1 MSLISSGER
10 QITFLSSQFTQKD
23 ELWLLLAGACVLL
36 AFLLLLLVCRKRKK
50 KSGGRPVTGDTA
62 DMPAFQDIYLEHYGF
77 QVLEDI
83 TCMAAEGRIMQ
94 EEEGDTGWDG

>member
-1 MSLISSGER
+1 M
-10 QITFLSSQFTQKD
+10 
-23 ELWLLLAGACVLL
+23 
-36 AFLLLLLVCRKRKK
+36 
-50 KSGGRPVTGDTA
+50 TGDTA